1 MLQLAISPCPNDI
14 FIFYGLLTQ
23 KVDFSRQVTTFFL
36 DISELNALS
45 QEGKCHFLKLSFANY
60 FFCKDRYQVLDSGA
74 AMGNGCGPL
83 LVGRERMNS
92 DELKNARIGIPGRR
106 TTANALFSTFF
117 PDCHNK
123 KEVLFSDI
131 VRQIQTKEIDCGVI
145 IHESRFTYQ
154 DHDLIRLADLGELWE
169 WETSLPIPLGGIF
182 ALKTLDDNLV
192 QEMQEAIVKSIDF
205 ALEHEDDAI
214 DFAKEFAQEMDYEVL
229 KSHIK
234 LYVNSFSRS
243 LGIQGKKAIE
253 VFEETV
259 ARAKSL

>member
-1 MLQLAISPCPNDI
+1 M
-14 FIFYGLLTQ
+14 
-23 KVDFSRQVTTFFL
+23 

-83 LVGRERMNS
+83 LVSRQRLNG
-92 DELKNARIGIPGRR
+92 DELKEARIGIPGRR

-123 KEVLFSDI
+123 KEVIFSDI
-131 VRQIQTKEIDCGVI
+131 VRQIQHGEIDCGVI

-154 DHDLIRLADLGELWE
+154 DHDLVRLADLGELWE
-169 WETSLPIPLGGIF
+169 WETGLPIPLGGIF
-182 ALKTLDDNLV
+182 ALRSLEYDLV

-205 ALEHEDDAI
+205 ALEHEEEAI
-214 DFAKEFAQEMDYEVL
+214 AFAKDFAQEMDDEVL

-234 LYVNSFSRS
+234 LYVNSFSRT
-243 LGIQGKKAIE
+243 LGIQGRKALE

-259 ARAKSL
+259 AKAQAL